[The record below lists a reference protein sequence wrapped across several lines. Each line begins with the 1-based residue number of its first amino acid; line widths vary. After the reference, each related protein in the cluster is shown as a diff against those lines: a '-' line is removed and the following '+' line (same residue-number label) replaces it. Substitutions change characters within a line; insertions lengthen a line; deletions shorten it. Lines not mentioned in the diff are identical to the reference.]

1 MINYTEICQDLD
13 FWRTTAADLADIE
26 LIDELLNTGF
36 SDDISDRIIES
47 YYTDLIQGVS
57 EDDRIYL
64 EMCFVLISVG
74 FYNEE

>member
-13 FWRTTAADLADIE
+13 FWRTAAADLADIE

-36 SDDISDRIIES
+36 TDEISDRIIES